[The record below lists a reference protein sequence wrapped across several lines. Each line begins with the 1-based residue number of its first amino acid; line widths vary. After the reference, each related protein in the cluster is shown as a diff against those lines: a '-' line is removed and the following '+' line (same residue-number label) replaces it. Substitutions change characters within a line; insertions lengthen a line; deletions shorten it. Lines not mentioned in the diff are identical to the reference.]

1 MCRSLKKKHARK
13 IEQHFIQTRNA
24 KLDGLEIDLP
34 AEPLE
39 CSRTLEEGR
48 PRMPALAVFIF
59 LLLRGWIGGPKS
71 VHYKILLKESIT
83 LHRLLDS
90 VGMHKVPGPSTVLD
104 NINAVSEST
113 QQKILCA
120 QLAVAEE
127 DELDDLTSC
136 RADSTS
142 ARDRNLRIISRQLT
156 DALTFPDF

>member
-1 MCRSLKKKHARK
+1 MSPEQDPENPAIFSPQPLLFEAQINSDLDKFVEESVKIAIRHPDLLAAVEHDLDVQGLKKKHARK
-13 IEQHFIQTRNA
+13 TEQHFIQTRNA

-90 VGMHKVPGPSTVLD
+90 VGMHKCPAPTPCS
-104 NINAVSEST
+104 I
-113 QQKILCA
+113 
-120 QLAVAEE
+120 
-127 DELDDLTSC
+127 TSM
-136 RADSTS
+136 
-142 ARDRNLRIISRQLT
+142 
-156 DALTFPDF
+156 P